1 MSKNW
6 IRIAAECILIAMEA
20 ALIYMGR
27 VPIGAG
33 VFLVAL
39 LLISEINERLISNR
53 VARKVLTTLFVAYM
67 MWMLND
73 LMAIGKF
80 SMYSGMT
87 WVLNYALYL
96 MPFILIL
103 GISGKRRISYL
114 LPEIL
119 FIAISVANLIVKAI
133 RRTPI
138 SAGDLYSVKTAM
150 AVAGNYHMQFDKE
163 FLMKA
168 GLGIGIVILTQIILN
183 CYYRKEEQII
193 IKSIATRGIL
203 SVCAVLWGII
213 LFATTSIVTIS
224 GQNPDYFSHETNGFA
239 LNLYLQWKDI
249 SIKEPTDYALEE
261 LENLQGKYS
270 SDEVVTDEQQQYPNI
285 IAIMNESFADL
296 RVLGEYSTNIEVLPY
311 LDSLSKNTVKGTL
324 YSSVY
329 GGNTANSEYEFLTG
343 CSIAYFSER
352 VVPYQLFMNEQRP
365 SLISQMKDIGYET
378 VFMHPYRSYSWNR
391 PSVYSALGV
400 DEMIYEEDMDNLEYI
415 RSYASDASQ
424 YEYVKKYLE
433 SDRDKP
439 LFLFDVT
446 VQNHGGYTGE
456 ISELQE
462 KVTITG
468 HEGQYTETENYLTLA
483 HESDRALGEFLTYL
497 ENYAEPTI
505 VVFYGDHQPAIE
517 TGFIEMAMN
526 KNESD
531 FILEDRQK
539 MYQVPFFIW
548 SNYDIEEETID
559 AMSINYLST
568 LMCEKLGLPMTG
580 MQKYLQELRLQL
592 PVINSVCMIDAQKQ
606 YRLKTDI
613 MKDDS
618 KGFIQYNQIIY
629 NYMFDTKNRLD
640 TFYQLN
646 INR

>member
-6 IRIAAECILIAMEA
+6 VRITAECILIVMEA
-20 ALIYMGR
+20 ALVYMGR
-27 VPIGAG
+27 VPMGAC

-53 VARKVLTTLFVAYM
+53 VVRKILTTLFVAYM

-87 WVLNYALYL
+87 WVLNYVLYL

-163 FLMKA
+163 FLIKA

-249 SIKEPTDYALEE
+249 SIKAPTDYALDE

-311 LDSLSKNTVKGTL
+311 LDSLSKNTIKGTL

-365 SLISQMKDIGYET
+365 SLISQMKDMGYET

-456 ISELQE
+456 ISGLPE

-468 HEGQYTETENYLTLA
+468 HEGQYTETENYLTLV
-483 HESDRALGEFLTYL
+483 HESDRALGELLSYL
-497 ENYAEPTI
+497 ENYDEPTI

-526 KNESD
+526 KSESD
-531 FILEDRQK
+531 FTLEDRQK

-548 SNYDIEEETID
+548 SNYSMEEERID

-568 LMCEKLGLPMTG
+568 LLCEKLGLPMTG

-646 INR
+646 TKR

>member
-1 MSKNW
+1 M
-6 IRIAAECILIAMEA
+6 
-20 ALIYMGR
+20 
-27 VPIGAG
+27 
-33 VFLVAL
+33 AL

>member
-27 VPIGAG
+27 VPIGAC

-456 ISELQE
+456 ISELPE

-468 HEGQYTETENYLTLA
+468 YEGQYTETENYLTLA

-497 ENYAEPTI
+497 ENYDEPTI

-531 FILEDRQK
+531 FTLEDRQK

-548 SNYDIEEETID
+548 SNYDMEEETID

-613 MKDDS
+613 MKDNS
-618 KGFIQYNQIIY
+618 MGFIQYNQIIY

-646 INR
+646 TNR

>member
-6 IRIAAECILIAMEA
+6 IRISAECILIAMEA

-27 VPIGAG
+27 VPIGAC
-33 VFLVAL
+33 VFLMAL

-80 SMYSGMT
+80 SMYSGMI
-87 WVLNYALYL
+87 WILNYALYL

-163 FLMKA
+163 FLLKA
-168 GLGIGIVILTQIILN
+168 GLGIGIIILTQIILN

-249 SIKEPTDYALEE
+249 SIKEPTDYALDE

-311 LDSLSKNTVKGTL
+311 LDSLSKNTIKGTL

-365 SLISQMKDIGYET
+365 SLISQMKDMGYET

-456 ISELQE
+456 ISELPE
-462 KVTITG
+462 KVMITG
-468 HEGQYTETENYLTLA
+468 HEGQYTETENYLTLV
-483 HESDRALGEFLTYL
+483 HESDRALGELLSYL
-497 ENYAEPTI
+497 ENYDEPTI

-526 KNESD
+526 KSESD
-531 FILEDRQK
+531 FTLEDRQK

-548 SNYDIEEETID
+548 SNCDMEEETID
-559 AMSINYLST
+559 AMSINYLGT
-568 LMCEKLGLPMTG
+568 LLCEKLGLPMTG

-618 KGFIQYNQIIY
+618 MGFIQYNQIIY

>member
-27 VPIGAG
+27 VPIGAC

-183 CYYRKEEQII
+183 CYYRKEEQVI

-249 SIKEPTDYALEE
+249 SIKEPTDYALDE

-311 LDSLSKNTVKGTL
+311 LDSLSKNTIKGTL

-365 SLISQMKDIGYET
+365 SLISQMKDMGYET

-456 ISELQE
+456 ISELPE

-548 SNYDIEEETID
+548 SNYDMEEETID

-613 MKDDS
+613 MKDNS
-618 KGFIQYNQIIY
+618 MGFIQYNQIIY

-646 INR
+646 TNR

>member
-27 VPIGAG
+27 VPIGAC

-114 LPEIL
+114 LPEVL

-193 IKSIATRGIL
+193 IKSIATREIL

-249 SIKEPTDYALEE
+249 SIKEPTDYALDE

-311 LDSLSKNTVKGTL
+311 LDSLSKNTIKGTL

-365 SLISQMKDIGYET
+365 SLISQMKDMGYET

-456 ISELQE
+456 ISELPE

-548 SNYDIEEETID
+548 SNYDMEEETID

-613 MKDDS
+613 MKDNS
-618 KGFIQYNQIIY
+618 MGFIQYNQIIY

-646 INR
+646 TNR

>member
-6 IRIAAECILIAMEA
+6 VRTTAECILIVMEA
-20 ALIYMGR
+20 ALVYMGR
-27 VPIGAG
+27 VPMGAC

-53 VARKVLTTLFVAYM
+53 VVRKILTTLFVAYM

-87 WVLNYALYL
+87 WVLNYVLYL
-96 MPFILIL
+96 MPFILIV

-249 SIKEPTDYALEE
+249 SIKEPTDYALDE

-311 LDSLSKNTVKGTL
+311 LDSLSKNTIKGTL

-365 SLISQMKDIGYET
+365 SLISQMKDMGYET

-456 ISELQE
+456 ISELPE

-548 SNYDIEEETID
+548 SNYDMEEETID

-613 MKDDS
+613 MKDNS
-618 KGFIQYNQIIY
+618 MGFIQYNQIIY

-646 INR
+646 TNR

>member
-6 IRIAAECILIAMEA
+6 VRTTAECILIVMEA
-20 ALIYMGR
+20 ALVYMGR
-27 VPIGAG
+27 VPMGAC

-53 VARKVLTTLFVAYM
+53 VVRKILTTLFVAYM

-87 WVLNYALYL
+87 WVLNYVLYL

-249 SIKEPTDYALEE
+249 SIKEPTDYALDE

-311 LDSLSKNTVKGTL
+311 LDSLSKNTIKGTL

-365 SLISQMKDIGYET
+365 SLISQMKDMGYET

-456 ISELQE
+456 ISELPE

-548 SNYDIEEETID
+548 SNYDMEEETID

-613 MKDDS
+613 MKDNS
-618 KGFIQYNQIIY
+618 MGFIQYNQIIY

-646 INR
+646 TNR

>member
-1 MSKNW
+1 
-6 IRIAAECILIAMEA
+6 
-20 ALIYMGR
+20 
-27 VPIGAG
+27 
-33 VFLVAL
+33 
-39 LLISEINERLISNR
+39 
-53 VARKVLTTLFVAYM
+53 
-67 MWMLND
+67 
-73 LMAIGKF
+73 
-80 SMYSGMT
+80 MYSGMT

-193 IKSIATRGIL
+193 IKSIATRVIL

-249 SIKEPTDYALEE
+249 SIKEPTDYALDE

-311 LDSLSKNTVKGTL
+311 LDSLSKNTIKGTL

-365 SLISQMKDIGYET
+365 SLISQMKDMGYET

-456 ISELQE
+456 ISELPK

-531 FILEDRQK
+531 FTLEDRQK

-548 SNYDIEEETID
+548 GNYDMEEDTID

-568 LMCEKLGLPMTG
+568 LLCEKLGLPMTG

>member
-6 IRIAAECILIAMEA
+6 IRITAECAVIVMQAVLV
-20 ALIYMGR
+20 YMGR
-27 VPIGAG
+27 TTIGASL
-33 VFLVAL
+33 FLGIL
-39 LLISEINERLISNR
+39 LLISEINERLIYNR
-53 VARKVLTTLFVAYM
+53 VVRSVMTTLFVAYM
-67 MWMLND
+67 VWMLND
-73 LMAIGKF
+73 FMAIGKF

-87 WVLNYALYL
+87 WMLNYMFYL

-103 GISGKRRISYL
+103 GVSGKRRISYL
-114 LPEIL
+114 LPEII
-119 FIAISVANLIVKAI
+119 FTAIAVVNLIVKEI

-150 AVAGNYHMQFDKE
+150 AVAGNYRMQFDKE
-163 FLMKA
+163 FLMKV
-168 GLGIGIVILTQIILN
+168 GLGIGIIFFTQIILN
-183 CYYRKEEQII
+183 GYYRKEEQVMVN
-193 IKSIATRGIL
+193 SIMTRVIL
-203 SVCAVLWGII
+203 TVCAMLWVMV
-213 LFATTSIVTIS
+213 LFATTAIVSLS
-224 GQNPDYFSHETNGFA
+224 GRNPDYFSHETNGFA

-249 SIKEPTDYALEE
+249 SIKEPTYY
-261 LENLQGKYS
+261 NLKDIEGLQKKYP
-270 SDEVVTDEQQQYPNI
+270 SDEVRTNTVQQYPNI

-311 LDSLSKNTVKGTL
+311 LDSLSENTIKGTL

-365 SLISQMKDIGYET
+365 SLISQMKDVGYET

-391 PSVYSALGV
+391 PSVYSALGI

-433 SDRDKP
+433 SDRNKP

-456 ISELQE
+456 IAELPE

-468 HEGQYTETENYLTLA
+468 HEGQYIETENYLTLV

-497 ENYAEPTI
+497 ENYEEPTI

-526 KNESD
+526 KSEAD
-531 FILEDRQK
+531 FTLEDRQK

-548 SNYDIEEETID
+548 SNYNIKEDTIE

-568 LMCEKLGLPMTG
+568 LLCDKLGLPMTG
-580 MQKYLQELRLQL
+580 MQKYLNELKSQF
-592 PVINSVCMIDAQKQ
+592 PVINSVCVVDTQKQ
-606 YRLKTDI
+606 YWLKTDI
-613 MKDDS
+613 MQDNFKEYT
-618 KGFIQYNQIIY
+618 QYNQIIY
-629 NYMFDTKNRLD
+629 NYMFDIKNRLNS
-640 TFYQLN
+640 FYQLN
-646 INR
+646 VRQ

>member
-1 MSKNW
+1 
-6 IRIAAECILIAMEA
+6 
-20 ALIYMGR
+20 
-27 VPIGAG
+27 
-33 VFLVAL
+33 
-39 LLISEINERLISNR
+39 
-53 VARKVLTTLFVAYM
+53 
-67 MWMLND
+67 
-73 LMAIGKF
+73 
-80 SMYSGMT
+80 
-87 WVLNYALYL
+87 
-96 MPFILIL
+96 
-103 GISGKRRISYL
+103 
-114 LPEIL
+114 
-119 FIAISVANLIVKAI
+119 
-133 RRTPI
+133 
-138 SAGDLYSVKTAM
+138 
-150 AVAGNYHMQFDKE
+150 
-163 FLMKA
+163 
-168 GLGIGIVILTQIILN
+168 
-183 CYYRKEEQII
+183 
-193 IKSIATRGIL
+193 
-203 SVCAVLWGII
+203 
-213 LFATTSIVTIS
+213 
-224 GQNPDYFSHETNGFA
+224 
-239 LNLYLQWKDI
+239 
-249 SIKEPTDYALEE
+249 
-261 LENLQGKYS
+261 
-270 SDEVVTDEQQQYPNI
+270 
-285 IAIMNESFADL
+285 
-296 RVLGEYSTNIEVLPY
+296 
-311 LDSLSKNTVKGTL
+311 
-324 YSSVY
+324 
-329 GGNTANSEYEFLTG
+329 
-343 CSIAYFSER
+343 
-352 VVPYQLFMNEQRP
+352 
-365 SLISQMKDIGYET
+365 
-378 VFMHPYRSYSWNR
+378 
-391 PSVYSALGV
+391 
-400 DEMIYEEDMDNLEYI
+400 MDNLEYI

>member
-1 MSKNW
+1 M
-6 IRIAAECILIAMEA
+6 
-20 ALIYMGR
+20 
-27 VPIGAG
+27 V
-33 VFLVAL
+33 
-39 LLISEINERLISNR
+39 
-53 VARKVLTTLFVAYM
+53 
-67 MWMLND
+67 WMLND
-73 LMAIGKF
+73 FMAIGKF

-87 WVLNYALYL
+87 WMLNYMFYL

-103 GISGKRRISYL
+103 GVSGKRRISYL
-114 LPEIL
+114 LPEII
-119 FIAISVANLIVKAI
+119 FTAIAVVNLIVKEI

-150 AVAGNYHMQFDKE
+150 AVAGNYRMQFDKE
-163 FLMKA
+163 FLMKV
-168 GLGIGIVILTQIILN
+168 GLGIGIIFFTQIILN
-183 CYYRKEEQII
+183 GYYRKEEQVMVN
-193 IKSIATRGIL
+193 SIMTRVIL
-203 SVCAVLWGII
+203 TVCAMLWVMV
-213 LFATTSIVTIS
+213 LFATTAIVSLS
-224 GQNPDYFSHETNGFA
+224 GRNPDYFSHETNGFA

-249 SIKEPTDYALEE
+249 SIKEPTYY
-261 LENLQGKYS
+261 NLKDIEGLQKKYP
-270 SDEVVTDEQQQYPNI
+270 SDEVRTNTVQQYPNI

-311 LDSLSKNTVKGTL
+311 LDSLSENTIKGTL

-365 SLISQMKDIGYET
+365 SLISQMKDVGYET

-391 PSVYSALGV
+391 PSVYSALGI

-433 SDRDKP
+433 SDRNKP

-456 ISELQE
+456 IAELPE

-468 HEGQYTETENYLTLA
+468 HEGQYIETENYLTLV

-497 ENYAEPTI
+497 ENYEEPTI

-526 KNESD
+526 KSEAD
-531 FILEDRQK
+531 FTLEDRQK

-548 SNYDIEEETID
+548 SNYNIKEDTIE

-568 LMCEKLGLPMTG
+568 LLCDKLGLPMTG
-580 MQKYLQELRLQL
+580 MQKYLNELKSQF
-592 PVINSVCMIDAQKQ
+592 PVINSVCVVDTQKQ
-606 YRLKTDI
+606 YWLKTDI
-613 MKDDS
+613 MQDNFKEYT
-618 KGFIQYNQIIY
+618 QYNQIIY
-629 NYMFDTKNRLD
+629 NYMFDIKNRLNS
-640 TFYQLN
+640 FYQLN
-646 INR
+646 VRQ

>member
-6 IRIAAECILIAMEA
+6 VRIIAECILIAIEA
-20 ALIYMGR
+20 TLVYMDR
-27 VPIGAG
+27 TNMGACL
-33 VFLVAL
+33 FLGIL
-39 LLISEINERLISNR
+39 LMVSEINERLICNR
-53 VARKVLTTLFVAYM
+53 VVRKVLTTLFVAYM

-80 SMYSGMT
+80 STYSGIT
-87 WVLNYALYL
+87 WILNYVLYL
-96 MPFILIL
+96 MPFILII

-114 LPEIL
+114 LSEIL
-119 FIAISVANLIVKAI
+119 FIAIAVANLIVKAI

-163 FLMKA
+163 FLMKI
-168 GLGIGIVILTQIILN
+168 GLGIGIIILTQIVLN
-183 CYYRKEEQII
+183 GYYRKEE
-193 IKSIATRGIL
+193 KVMVNSIVIRVIL
-203 SVCAVLWGII
+203 SVCVILWGIV
-213 LFATTSIVTIS
+213 LFATTAIVVVS
-224 GQNPDYFSHETNGFA
+224 GRNPDYFSHETNGFA

-249 SIKEPTDYALEE
+249 SIKEPTGYDLDE
-261 LENLQGKYS
+261 LEKLQEKYF
-270 SDEVVTDEQQQYPNI
+270 SDEVITDTPLQRPNI
-285 IAIMNESFADL
+285 IAIMNESFSDL
-296 RVLGEYSTNIEVLPY
+296 RVLGEYSTNIKVLPY
-311 LDSLSKNTVKGTL
+311 LDSLSKNTIKGTL

-365 SLISQMKDIGYET
+365 SLISQMKDMGYET
-378 VFMHPYRSYSWNR
+378 VFIHPYRSYSWNR

-446 VQNHGGYTGE
+446 VQNHGGYTGD
-456 ISELQE
+456 IPELSE

-468 HEGQYTETENYLTLA
+468 HEGQYIETENYLTLA

-526 KNESD
+526 KSESD
-531 FILEDRQK
+531 FTLEDRQK

-548 SNYDIEEETID
+548 SNYDMEEETID

-568 LMCEKLGLPMTG
+568 LLCEKLGFPMTG
-580 MQKYLQELRLQL
+580 MQKYLKELQIQL
-592 PVINSVCMIDAQKQ
+592 PVINSICTIDAQKQ
-606 YRLKTDI
+606 YWLKTDI

-618 KGFIQYNQIIY
+618 MGFIQYSQIIY
-629 NYMFDTKNRLD
+629 NYMFDTKNRLSK
-640 TFYQLN
+640 FYQLN

>member
-6 IRIAAECILIAMEA
+6 VRIAAECILIAIET
-20 ALIYMGR
+20 ALVYMGR
-27 VPIGAG
+27 VPMGAC

-39 LLISEINERLISNR
+39 LLISEINEKLISNR
-53 VARKVLTTLFVAYM
+53 VVRKILTTLFVAYM

-114 LPEIL
+114 LPEVL

-163 FLMKA
+163 FLLKA

-270 SDEVVTDEQQQYPNI
+270 SDEVVTDEQQLYPNI

-311 LDSLSKNTVKGTL
+311 LDGLSKNTVKGTL

-415 RSYASDASQ
+415 RAYASDASQ

-433 SDRDKP
+433 SERDKP

-456 ISELQE
+456 ISELPE

-468 HEGQYTETENYLTLA
+468 HEGQYTETENYLTLV
-483 HESDRALGEFLTYL
+483 HESDRALGELLSYL
-497 ENYAEPTI
+497 ENYDEPTI

-526 KNESD
+526 KSESD
-531 FILEDRQK
+531 FTLEDRQK

-548 SNYDIEEETID
+548 SNYSMEEERID

-568 LMCEKLGLPMTG
+568 LLCEKLGLPMTG

>member
-6 IRIAAECILIAMEA
+6 FRTSAEGILIAMEA
-20 ALIYMGR
+20 ALVYMGR
-27 VPIGAG
+27 TTLGAC
-33 VFLVAL
+33 VFLLIL
-39 LLISEINERLISNR
+39 LLLAEVNERKIYNR
-53 VARKVLTTLFVAYM
+53 VVRKILTTLFVAYM

-87 WVLNYALYL
+87 WLLNYMLYL
-96 MPFILIL
+96 MPFVLLL
-103 GISGKRRISYL
+103 GISGRRRISYL
-114 LPEIL
+114 LPDII
-119 FIAISVANLIVKAI
+119 FIVIAVVNLIVKAI

-150 AVAGNYHMQFDKE
+150 AVAGNYHMQLDKE
-163 FLMKA
+163 FLMKVA
-168 GLGIGIVILTQIILN
+168 LGVGIIILTQIVLN
-183 CYYRKEEQII
+183 GYYRREEKII
-193 IKSIATRGIL
+193 INSAVARGIL
-203 SVCAVLWGII
+203 TANALLWGII
-213 LFATTSIVTIS
+213 LFTSSAVVTIS
-224 GQNPDYFSHETNGFA
+224 GRNPDYFSHETNGFA

-249 SIKEPTDYALEE
+249 SVKEPQDYDLEE
-261 LENLQGKYS
+261 LETLQTEYS
-270 SDEVVTDEQQQYPNI
+270 SDEVVSAAAQQYPNV

-296 RVLGEYSTNIEVLPY
+296 RVLGEYSTNIEVLPF
-311 LDSLSKNTVKGTL
+311 LDSLTENTVKGTL

-343 CSIAYFSER
+343 CSISYFSER
-352 VVPYQLFMNEQRP
+352 VVPYQLFMNEQRS
-365 SLISQMKDIGYET
+365 SLISQMKDMGYET

-433 SDRDKP
+433 ADRDKP

-456 ISELQE
+456 IAELPE

-468 HEGQYTETENYLTLA
+468 YEGQYTETENYLTLV
-483 HESDRALGEFLTYL
+483 HESDRALGELLAYL
-497 ENYAEPTI
+497 KNYDEPTI

-526 KNESD
+526 KSESD
-531 FILEDRQK
+531 FTLEDRQK

-548 SNYDIEEETID
+548 SNYDVEEGTIER
-559 AMSINYLST
+559 MSINYLST
-568 LMCEKLGLPMTG
+568 LLCEKAGLPMTG
-580 MQKYLQELRLQL
+580 IQKYLQELRTQF
-592 PVINSVCMIDAQKQ
+592 PVINSVCVIDAQNQ

-613 MKDDS
+613 LQDKS
-618 KGFIQYNQIIY
+618 SGIVQYNQIIY
-629 NYMFDTKNRLD
+629 NYMFDTKNRLNM
-640 TFYQLN
+640 FYKLKLN
-646 INR
+646 Q

>member
-6 IRIAAECILIAMEA
+6 IRITAECILIAMEA

-27 VPIGAG
+27 VPIGAC

-163 FLMKA
+163 FLLKA
-168 GLGIGIVILTQIILN
+168 GLGIGIIILTQIILN

-261 LENLQGKYS
+261 LENLRGKYS

-296 RVLGEYSTNIEVLPY
+296 RVLGDYSTNIEVLPY

-456 ISELQE
+456 ISEIPE

-531 FILEDRQK
+531 FTLEDRQK

-548 SNYDIEEETID
+548 GNYDMEEDTID

-568 LMCEKLGLPMTG
+568 LLCEKLGLPMTG

>member
-27 VPIGAG
+27 VPIGAC

>member
-27 VPIGAG
+27 VPIGAC

-114 LPEIL
+114 LPEVL

-249 SIKEPTDYALEE
+249 SIKEPTDYALDE

-311 LDSLSKNTVKGTL
+311 LDSLSKNTIKGTL

-365 SLISQMKDIGYET
+365 SLISQMKDMGYET

-456 ISELQE
+456 ISELPE

-548 SNYDIEEETID
+548 SNYDMEEETID

-613 MKDDS
+613 MKDNS
-618 KGFIQYNQIIY
+618 MGFIQYNQIIY

-646 INR
+646 TNR

>member
-27 VPIGAG
+27 VPIGAC

-249 SIKEPTDYALEE
+249 SIKEPTDYALDE

-311 LDSLSKNTVKGTL
+311 LDSLSKNTIKGTL

-365 SLISQMKDIGYET
+365 SLISQMKDMGYET

-456 ISELQE
+456 ISELPE

-497 ENYAEPTI
+497 GNYAEPTI

-548 SNYDIEEETID
+548 SNYDMEEETID

-613 MKDDS
+613 MKDNS
-618 KGFIQYNQIIY
+618 MGFIQYNQIIY

-646 INR
+646 TNR

>member
-6 IRIAAECILIAMEA
+6 IRISAECILIAMEA

-27 VPIGAG
+27 VPIGAC
-33 VFLVAL
+33 VFLMAL

-261 LENLQGKYS
+261 LKNLQGKYS
-270 SDEVVTDEQQQYPNI
+270 SDKVVTDEQQQYPNI

-415 RSYASDASQ
+415 RFYASDASQ

-456 ISELQE
+456 IPELPE

-531 FILEDRQK
+531 FTLEDRQK

-548 SNYDIEEETID
+548 SNYDMEEETID

-613 MKDDS
+613 MKDNS
-618 KGFIQYNQIIY
+618 MGFIQYNQIIY
-629 NYMFDTKNRLD
+629 NYMFDTKNRFD

-646 INR
+646 TNR

>member
-6 IRIAAECILIAMEA
+6 IRITAECAVIVMQAVLV
-20 ALIYMGR
+20 YMGR
-27 VPIGAG
+27 TTIGASL
-33 VFLVAL
+33 FLGIL
-39 LLISEINERLISNR
+39 LLISEINERLIYNR
-53 VARKVLTTLFVAYM
+53 VVRSVLTTLFVAYM
-67 MWMLND
+67 VWMLND
-73 LMAIGKF
+73 FMAIGKF

-87 WVLNYALYL
+87 WMLNYMFYL

-103 GISGKRRISYL
+103 GVSGKRRISYL
-114 LPEIL
+114 LPEII
-119 FIAISVANLIVKAI
+119 FTAIAVVNLIVKEI

-150 AVAGNYHMQFDKE
+150 AVAGNYRMQFDKE
-163 FLMKA
+163 FLMKV
-168 GLGIGIVILTQIILN
+168 GLGIGIIFFTQIILN
-183 CYYRKEEQII
+183 GYYRKEEQVMVN
-193 IKSIATRGIL
+193 SIMTRVIL
-203 SVCAVLWGII
+203 TVCAMLWVMV
-213 LFATTSIVTIS
+213 LFATTAIVSLS
-224 GQNPDYFSHETNGFA
+224 GRNPDYFSHETNGFA

-249 SIKEPTDYALEE
+249 SIKEPTYY
-261 LENLQGKYS
+261 NLKDIEGLQKKYP
-270 SDEVVTDEQQQYPNI
+270 SDEVRTNTVQQYPNI

-311 LDSLSKNTVKGTL
+311 LDSLSENTIKGTL

-365 SLISQMKDIGYET
+365 SLISQMKDVGYET

-391 PSVYSALGV
+391 PSVYSALGI

-433 SDRDKP
+433 SDRNKP

-456 ISELQE
+456 IAELPE

-468 HEGQYTETENYLTLA
+468 HEGQYIETENYLTLV

-497 ENYAEPTI
+497 ENYEEPTI

-526 KNESD
+526 KSEAD
-531 FILEDRQK
+531 FTLEDRQK

-548 SNYDIEEETID
+548 SNYNIKEDTIE

-568 LMCEKLGLPMTG
+568 LLCDKLGLPMTG
-580 MQKYLQELRLQL
+580 MQKYLNELKSQF
-592 PVINSVCMIDAQKQ
+592 PVINSVCVVDTQKQ
-606 YRLKTDI
+606 YWLKTDI
-613 MKDDS
+613 MQDNFKEYT
-618 KGFIQYNQIIY
+618 QYNQIIY
-629 NYMFDTKNRLD
+629 NYMFDIKNRLNS
-640 TFYQLN
+640 FYQLN
-646 INR
+646 VRQ